1 MSGSHD
7 MAIWVVVATLFAAL
21 VGIVTGLFAAQ
32 LGASPLAC
40 WGGGGAA
47 FISIATIALTV
58 IGLFIA

>member
-7 MAIWVVVATLFAAL
+7 MAMWVIVAILFSAL

-47 FISIATIALTV
+47 FISVASVALTV
-58 IGLFIA
+58 IGLLAA

>member
-7 MAIWVVVATLFAAL
+7 MAIWIVVATLFSVL
-21 VGIVTGLFAAQ
+21 VGIIAGLFAAQ

-47 FISIATIALTV
+47 FISIATISLTV
-58 IGLFIA
+58 IGLFAA